1 MQDKKTGGNQMKMY
15 EVLDLQ
21 VLYNSIANIKLP
33 LKTTYKFT
41 RLMKRAEEEI
51 NFYQEKFREII
62 EEYGVKENGE
72 YKLTPDGQS
81 IVIIS
86 GKEVECNNKLAELRN
101 LDVSIEGIKFT
112 IEELEGIDV
121 SIQELS
127 CLMSLIEE

>member
-1 MQDKKTGGNQMKMY
+1 MKMF
-15 EVLDLQ
+15 EVLELQ
-21 VLYNSIANIKLP
+21 KLYNSIANIKMP
-33 LKTTYKFT
+33 LKTTYKFA

-51 NFYQEKFREII
+51 SFYQEKFREIV

-81 IVIIS
+81 IAIIP
-86 GKEVECNNKLAELRN
+86 GKEIECNTKLAELHN
-101 LDVSIEGIKFT
+101 LDVLIDGIKFT

-121 SIQELS
+121 SISELS

>member
-1 MQDKKTGGNQMKMY
+1 MKMY

-21 VLYNSIANIKLP
+21 VLYSSIANVKLP

-51 NFYQEKFREII
+51 NFYQEKFREIV

-72 YKLTPDGQS
+72 YKLTPDGMS
-81 IVIIS
+81 IVIIP
-86 GKEVECNNKLAELRN
+86 GKEAECNSKLAELRN
-101 LDVSIEGIKFT
+101 LDVSIEGITFT
-112 IEELEGIDV
+112 IDELEGIDV

-127 CLMSLIEE
+127 CLMSLIED

>member
-1 MQDKKTGGNQMKMY
+1 MKMY
-15 EVLDLQ
+15 EILDLQ
-21 VLYNSIANIKLP
+21 VLYKSIANTKLP

-51 NFYQEKFREII
+51 AFYQEKFREIV

-81 IVIIS
+81 IAIIP
-86 GKEVECNNKLAELRN
+86 GKEVECNTKLAELRN
-101 LDVSIEGIKFT
+101 LEVFIDNIKFS

-121 SIQELS
+121 SISELS
-127 CLMSLIEE
+127 CLMSLIED

>member
-1 MQDKKTGGNQMKMY
+1 MKMF
-15 EVLDLQ
+15 EILELQ
-21 VLYNSIANIKLP
+21 NLYNSIVNIKLP

-51 NFYQEKFREII
+51 SFYQEKFREIV

-81 IVIIS
+81 ITIIS
-86 GKEVECNNKLAELRN
+86 GKEAECNAKLAELRN
-101 LDVSIEGIKFT
+101 LEIDINNIKFT

-121 SIQELS
+121 SISELA
-127 CLMSLIEE
+127 CLMPLIED

>member
-1 MQDKKTGGNQMKMY
+1 MKMY

-21 VLYNSIANIKLP
+21 GLYNNIATIKLP
-33 LKTTYKFT
+33 LKTTYKFA

-51 NFYQEKFREII
+51 AFYQEKFREIV

-72 YKLTPDGQS
+72 YKFTPDGQS
-81 IVIIS
+81 IVIIE
-86 GKEVECNNKLAELRN
+86 GKEAECNTKLLELRN
-101 LDVSIEGIKFT
+101 LEVQIDNIKFS

-127 CLMSLIEE
+127 CLMSLIED